1 MQDKIYRYKD
11 LCQREII
18 FGEEGSLTQESYNIA
33 VGTIKIALQ
42 VKTMSRKHSWR

>member
-1 MQDKIYRYKD
+1 MQDKVYRCKD

-33 VGTIKIALQ
+33 VGTIKKALQ